1 MPSSWTESETPVG
14 QTENAVQIFCVR
26 LGQVVIGL
34 KHPFL
39 AASLIS
45 APDYFDECH
54 FLLE

>member
-14 QTENAVQIFCVR
+14 QTENAVQIFCLR

-39 AASLIS
+39 AVSLIS
-45 APDYFDECH
+45 APDYFDERH